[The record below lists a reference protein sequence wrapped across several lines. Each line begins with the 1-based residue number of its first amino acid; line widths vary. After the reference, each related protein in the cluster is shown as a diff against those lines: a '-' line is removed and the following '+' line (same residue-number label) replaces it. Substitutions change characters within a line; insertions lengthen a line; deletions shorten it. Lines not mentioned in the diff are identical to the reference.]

1 MYSQKI
7 RLLSLNLILVM
18 LLTLMPV
25 QAVENTGTGPG
36 EDKKTEYTVMLNGN
50 GGTLNGEDE
59 VKVTYSSEKLLDFG
73 EYRFTR
79 DGYALI
85 GWSEDGSG
93 NGEVFDH
100 YSGLF
105 AENFGYSTLYAV
117 WLEVPTDSN
126 YAILRTSSG
135 GVIEGAYKSINNFYC
150 VKITDDFTLPVMNVK
165 TDDCYYFWRS
175 NEGGI
180 YYEGEKTKLETG
192 VYLYETTIPVF
203 DGCRSVIID
212 GNGGSWDDCG
222 KERAKSILTV
232 YSAIGE
238 TIGIDFRFTRSGY
251 TLTGYNT
258 QADGKG
264 TAYPIDSITINENME
279 LPVQILY
286 AQWAKE
292 DHLEDN
298 VSLVIGGEDKSD
310 LLDSTTECS
319 GTGWT
324 YQSVDG
330 VSVLHLTKDYNGG
343 SIICK
348 RENVNIVFDDA
359 VSTKRIEVSG
369 ALTLTA
375 NGDYA
380 KVYESDDTAIR
391 AESVTLA
398 AAAGNY
404 KIVSEKN
411 TAIQAKSLYLNS
423 DDARIEGRP
432 AVPNDTEIT
441 CGEKV
446 RIQTNR
452 NSDGTISGLY
462 TSPKSV
468 TLYGNGGKYGEAD
481 VVTVDYPD
489 RGSLDLGQYT
499 FKKDG
504 FILTGWAVDKE
515 GTKLATDAN
524 GRLHGTYRVLY
535 AVWAAAPNYEK
546 YVLFKTNGCGT
557 IEGAT
562 LLADNLYS
570 VELTTDFKMPTLQK
584 NSTVADA
591 DLWLW
596 HSSANSSLICYEGEA
611 YTPDSGMEFYIS
623 PVVGK
628 NEYHQTIFD
637 GNGGTG
643 TRRTGDGTAY
653 IVNKYGP
660 FNYRD
665 GDTVAGQTFR
675 RPGYILT
682 GYNTQADGT
691 GKAYPTR
698 NIKITAD
705 MDPVQILYAQW
716 SPLNLLKNG
725 VRLIIDD
732 DDMTGLLGINGWSG
746 GTSWR
751 FRDNGGNGTADG
763 QIEIRDSTRYSGGS
777 IAFDG
782 NLTLGFVDGASVG
795 QIEAAGG
802 LTLVNNASAGAQF
815 SMKANGVAAIRA
827 ERVTTKD
834 SAAVY
839 HISAENAVAVDAA
852 TLYLSSP
859 NVTIK
864 GDPAVREGAVIECMK
879 GIGYDITDGGKTL
892 TTYAVEQKVTLNGN
906 GGTLNGKEEMVV
918 TYSPEKP
925 LNLRDYPFAWK
936 GYALVGWATDKE
948 GTKLVTDATGHLKQ
962 LDDATLYAVWLEV
975 PDSNYVILLGSYDG
989 AHATKA
995 GYSSIAM
1002 AADGTVTLPEVKQNK
1017 MGLWRRSDTNEPY
1030 FPGETVKVPS
1040 GTRFNCVLYYNANKI
1055 LIFDGN
1061 GGTMRDTV
1069 NGVQRT
1075 VSRWAVSTSVG
1086 GTYHSNLQF
1095 VRNGYTMTGY
1105 NTKKDGSGTA
1115 YSYSDIPVTSDM
1127 SNQTILYAQW
1137 EKITPSGKYITIDGK
1152 IYDAMQE
1159 CRGSGWNYNYHADSD
1174 EGTLYLRN
1182 YHGGSIASDLSLA
1195 VSVFGTNNTVSGS
1208 IESKETLQ
1216 VSVAGQRMN
1225 NELTPGNLRVRA
1237 SEGYAL
1243 RAGRTMRLEAT
1254 DGELNISGGENSPAL
1269 YTQELQISCWENGSF
1284 EATGSP
1290 NALSYGEIIKDHYQT
1305 YLIRGGKDKE
1315 SAAPITDDT
1324 YNNRAY
1330 ISYEMRDR
1338 VLTLHGN
1345 GGKTAAGADTFTAT
1359 SKDNTFDLG
1368 EYTNTFTN
1376 GDKRL
1381 LGWSKTENSATIDYA
1396 AASGSMYYFDW
1407 SYEFAADLYAVWES
1421 DSQRGVVLKNYGY
1434 FDGDRYT
1441 YSEQYTAV
1449 AEGGTYT
1456 LPESSRAGYIF
1467 KGWLGS
1473 DGNSYAAGD
1482 TIEIPTALSF
1492 TAQYEVGKLT
1502 VGGVTYTAN
1511 RVHGSDALG
1520 WMYYPDGYGG
1530 YDSGRAQLNLYK
1542 NYSGGSITL
1551 DGNLTL
1557 AVGTDLTGTDNL
1569 PAISVTGDMNIRIWG
1584 GGTLTPPKPTL
1595 TGGEN
1600 APAIKVGGTL
1610 HLGAPVTLIGGGDAP
1625 AMDVGVLDAECAFL
1639 AGESQE
1645 TAKRACTYHNE
1656 HYFCMDLAVPTM
1668 FQPNDTI
1675 PDVPNTETRYFLGWE
1690 RAEGLYNQPE
1700 EKFWYMP
1707 GDTINAEETLK
1718 ARFIPKSEQ
1727 TVVLDGN
1734 GGVTQTGSKY
1744 FVILPTGGGLQLF
1757 DDTLTNSFRK
1767 DGYDLSYNTAA
1778 DGNGRKFTANEL
1790 FEHLK
1795 FGKLPNVPIQKFFA
1809 QWTRRGEQTT
1819 DKTAYYTKTD
1829 DGAVK
1834 IESVDQDR
1842 LEEQLASGS
1851 TVQIDMSELK
1861 AEQVV
1866 LPASAVNVV
1875 FALPKAEALSIKT
1888 ANAAVSLDK
1897 TAMQSVVETADGNDI
1912 QLHVSTGDA
1921 LSSDQTEIIGDIE
1934 QGMVLDVSLTANGT
1948 EIHSFDGEVTVSVP
1962 FDWTQQG
1969 VLQAWY
1975 LADDGKTK
1983 EPVEVAYRGGTAV
1996 LTLEHF
2002 STYAIVVKANDI
2014 DETIVSAA
2022 GNSVTV
2028 NAPAEAASCV
2038 AALYSGD
2045 GQQMAVG
2052 KSEIAENMATVT
2064 WKSVDWTKVKILKVF
2079 FLDGS
2084 GAPIKSSVKALIKVE
2099 S

>member
-18 LLTLMPV
+18 LFTLMPV
-25 QAVENTGTGPG
+25 QAVEDTGTGPD

-292 DHLEDN
+292 YHLEDN

-643 TRRTGDGTAY
+643 TTRVEDGTTY
-653 IVNKYGP
+653 VVNKYGP

-665 GDTVAGQTFR
+665 GATVAGQTFR

-682 GYNTQADGT
+682 SFNTKQDGT
-691 GKAYPTR
+691 GTAYRTR
-698 NIKITAD
+698 NIEITAN

-716 SPLNLLKNG
+716 SPLNLLKDG

-732 DDMTGLLGINGWSG
+732 DDMTGLLGKNGWSG
-746 GTSWR
+746 GTGWR

-763 QIEIRDSTRYSGGS
+763 QIEIRDSTRYSGGR

-782 NLTLGFVDGASVG
+782 NLTLGFVDGVSVG

-815 SMKANGVAAIRA
+815 SVKANGVAAIRA

-936 GYALVGWATDKE
+936 GYALVGWAADKE
-948 GTKLVTDATGHLKQ
+948 GTRLVTDATGHLKQ
-962 LDDATLYAVWLEV
+962 LDDTTLYAVWLKV
-975 PDSNYVILLGSYDG
+975 PNSDYVILQAPQGGYTD
-989 AHATKA
+989 AYATKA

-1002 AADGTVTLPEVKQNK
+1002 SADGTVRLPEVEQNK
-1017 MGLWRRSDTNEPY
+1017 MGLWRKSDTNEPY

-1069 NGVQRT
+1069 NGVQCT
-1075 VSRWAVSTSVG
+1075 VTRRIVATAAGKTYYSRS
-1086 GTYHSNLQF
+1086 QF
-1095 VRNGYTMTGY
+1095 VMDGYTMTGY
-1105 NTKKDGSGTA
+1105 NTRADGTGK
-1115 YSYSDIPVTSDM
+1115 SYPYDEFLVTEDM
-1127 SNQTILYAQW
+1127 DDQTILYAQW
-1137 EKITPSGKYITIDGK
+1137 KESDPDEETITIDGLSYTAK
-1152 IYDAMQE
+1152 ADHGGYNWVYYYDANIDH
-1159 CRGSGWNYNYHADSD
+1159 GSLSLKNYQ
-1174 EGTLYLRN
+1174 
-1182 YHGGSIASDLSLA
+1182 GGSIASDIDLS
-1195 VSVFGTNNTVSGS
+1195 VTSSGQSVVNGS
-1208 IESKETLQ
+1208 ISSKKSLW
-1216 VSVAGQRMN
+1216 MN
-1225 NELTPGNLRVRA
+1225 GSTTGSLIVTA
-1237 SEGYAL
+1237 SEDSAL
-1243 RAGRTMRLEAT
+1243 IAEKRLVVQPDGKLSVTSENAPAVKVT
-1254 DGELNISGGENSPAL
+1254 GELYVNIGR
-1269 YTQELQISCWENGSF
+1269 NGFF
-1284 EATGSP
+1284 EATGKP
-1290 NALSYGEIIKDHYQT
+1290 ALSYGEMAKDGYQI
-1305 YLIRGGKDKE
+1305 YLICGGTDKGN
-1315 SAAPITDDT
+1315 AVPITDDT
-1324 YNNRAY
+1324 YNDKAY

-1345 GGKTAAGADTFTAT
+1345 GGVTADNKDTFIAT

-1368 EYTNTFTN
+1368 AYMNTFTN

-1396 AASGSMYYFDW
+1396 AASGTMYYFDW

-1421 DSQRGVVLKNYGY
+1421 GGQTGVVLKDYGY
-1434 FDGDRYT
+1434 YRDDIQYIYSERYT
-1441 YSEQYTAV
+1441 MPVSGSTFV
-1449 AEGGTYT
+1449 
-1456 LPESSRAGYIF
+1456 LPESYKAGYVF
-1467 KGWLGS
+1467 TGWLGS
-1473 DGNSYAAGD
+1473 DGETYAAGAE
-1482 TIEIPTALSF
+1482 IKIPTPIEF
-1492 TAQYEVGKLT
+1492 TAQYTTGTFEIDGK
-1502 VGGVTYTAN
+1502 TYSME
-1511 RVHGSDALG
+1511 RSHGSRSLGWEYDPQAALG
-1520 WMYYPDGYGG
+1520 RRETEIRIY
-1530 YDSGRAQLNLYK
+1530 R
-1542 NYSGGSITL
+1542 NYSGKPINISGNVRLLL
-1551 DGNLTL
+1551 DGTI
-1557 AVGTDLTGTDNL
+1557 TGTAGC
-1569 PAISVTGDMNIRIWG
+1569 PAISVDGNVEIFPNSIGHRSDDELCAQVYG
-1584 GGTLTPPKPTL
+1584 GAG
-1595 TGGEN
+1595 
-1600 APAIKVGGTL
+1600 APAVRASGTIRFNENYG
-1610 HLGAPVTLIGGGDAP
+1610 HAQTFVFRGDSEQP
-1625 AMDVGVLDAECAFL
+1625 AFAAQRVRFFEPLL
-1639 AGESQE
+1639 AGESEADADYVASYQDQSYVC
-1645 TAKRACTYHNE
+1645 AKSPITIGAKEGDVLPARPDTELGMFAGWQTENPM
-1656 HYFCMDLAVPTM
+1656 MDRPYI
-1668 FQPNDTI
+1668 QY
-1675 PDVPNTETRYFLGWE
+1675 R
-1690 RAEGLYNQPE
+1690 
-1700 EKFWYMP
+1700 P
-1707 GDTINAEETLK
+1707 GDTYTGSGELLRAYYVPSYCET
-1718 ARFIPKSEQ
+1718 I
-1727 TVVLDGN
+1727 VLAGN
-1734 GGVTQTGSKY
+1734 GGVTEANSRYRAIIASGTDLQVTADELTGA
-1744 FVILPTGGGLQLF
+1744 
-1757 DDTLTNSFRK
+1757 FRK
-1767 DGYDLSYNTAA
+1767 DGYRIDAYSTDAA
-1778 DGNGRKFTANEL
+1778 GKENRTSAEALAERLTGETIISGRIRT
-1790 FEHLK
+1790 
-1795 FGKLPNVPIQKFFA
+1795 FFA
-1809 QWTRRGEQTT
+1809 QWTRRGEQTA

-1866 LPASAVNVV
+1866 LPASAVNDV
-1875 FALPKAEALSIKT
+1875 LDLEAETLSIKT

-1897 TAMQSVVETADGNDI
+1897 TAMQSVVKTADGNDI

-1921 LSSDQTEIIGDIE
+1921 LNEGQTAIIGDIE

-1948 EIHSFDGEVTVSVP
+1948 EIHSFDGEATVSVP
-1962 FDWTQQG
+1962 FDWTKQG

-1975 LADDGKTK
+1975 LADDGKK
-1983 EPVEVAYRGGTAV
+1983 EPVEVAYRDGTAV

-2014 DETIVSAA
+2014 NETIMSVA

-2045 GQQMAVG
+2045 GQQMAAS
-2052 KSEIAENMATVT
+2052 KSEIADAKVTMT